1 MTITEV
7 RPEAAAP
14 APMTPRAPAE
24 NWLTTTDHKQLGL
37 IYLFFS
43 LVFLI
48 GGGVLAMLLRVHLAE
63 PSSNILGD
71 QYGRV
76 FNAHAAIMTLLF
88 LGPAWIG
95 LATYLLPLQIGSG
108 RLAFPRLH
116 ALAMWLYVVGGG
128 ILVASYIVG
137 TPEGLGITS
146 PVPLLASGPAND
158 ATNLWAG
165 ALIVIAVSTMLAST
179 NLLATALALRS
190 EGMTFFRMPAFSWS
204 VMMTSLVS
212 LLATPVFIAGLVL
225 FLVDQHFGGTF
236 YAAQGAQLVWEH
248 MVWLFGRPEI
258 YLLTLPGLGAA
269 CDIIATHTR
278 RPLERHE
285 VALGAL
291 AAFAIL
297 SMTAWMAGPHVA
309 KAVVVPTYTVATAL
323 VVLPIGVLVLVW
335 LNTARVGRPRFHASV
350 LFIVGY
356 VLLLATGAINA
367 LVAPSQHLKSP
378 SAWTTG
384 NLHTVALGA
393 PVLLV
398 FGAIYHWAPKLFGR
412 RLSTGLGG
420 LVFLLL
426 FGGFFVNGMASYIL
440 GYKGAPSHVDSMAGK
455 FQSWNRL
462 GAAGGALV
470 AIGVIVFVLD
480 MLLHLFGRSGAETPG
495 DPYEGLTLEW
505 ATSSPPPRH
514 DFDTVPEVRSAAPL
528 VDVREAEKVHAGD
541 DRS

>member
-1 MTITEV
+1 MTTTEV
-7 RPEAAAP
+7 RPEVAAP
-14 APMTPRAPAE
+14 APITPSGPGE

-63 PSSNILGD
+63 PSSNVLGD

-76 FNAHAAIMTLLF
+76 FNAHAAVMTMLF
-88 LGPAWIG
+88 LAPAWVG

-128 ILVASYIVG
+128 VLVASYIVG

-146 PVPLLASGPAND
+146 PNPLLASGRAND
-158 ATNLWAG
+158 ATNLWVAAVIMV
-165 ALIVIAVSTMLAST
+165 ALSTMLASANFLT
-179 NLLATALALRS
+179 TAMALRT
-190 EGMTFFRMPAFSWS
+190 EGMTFLRMPAFSWS
-204 VMMTSLVS
+204 VVVTSMVS
-212 LLATPVFIAGLVL
+212 LLATPVLIAGLVL
-225 FLVDQHFGGTF
+225 LLVDQHFGGTF
-236 YAAQGAQLVWEH
+236 YAASGAQLVWQH
-248 MVWLFGRPEI
+248 TVWLFGRPEI

-291 AAFAIL
+291 AAFAVL
-297 SMTAWMAGPHVA
+297 SLTAWMAGPHAA
-309 KAVVVPTYTVATAL
+309 KAVVLPTYTVLTAL
-323 VVLPIGVLVLVW
+323 IALPIGVLVLVW
-335 LNTARVGRPRFHASV
+335 LNTARLGRPRFHVSV
-350 LFIVGY
+350 LFILGY
-356 VLLLATGAINA
+356 VVLLATGAINA
-367 LVAPSQHLKSP
+367 LVAPSQHIKSP

-398 FGAIYHWAPKLFGR
+398 FGAVYHWAPKLFGR
-412 RLSTGLGG
+412 KLSTGLGG

-426 FGGFFVNGMASYIL
+426 LGGFFINGMASYIL

-455 FQSWNRL
+455 FQSWNRV

-470 AIGVIVFVLD
+470 VLGVLVFVID
-480 MLLHLFGRSGAETPG
+480 LLMHLVRRPDGELAG

-505 ATSSPPPRH
+505 ATTSPPPPH
-514 DFDTVPEVRSAAPL
+514 DFDTVPEVRSPAPL
-528 VDVREAEKVHAGD
+528 VDVREAEKVGAGGA
-541 DRS
+541 R